1 MVVTPTTRVPLFWTL
16 NLLLLI
22 LISFG
27 MPVLAQS
34 TQSTCPG
41 ADSNDESPDDAAL
54 NACLN
59 GGGTVVLERGDPGY
73 IIATGLRIEKNGV
86 TLTSPGTDVKSAA
99 LLVADP
105 HLRAPMLHVVDG
117 VFGYTLSNL
126 VFQGNRSHRIHGK
139 DCASD
144 FYGTRSQGYNLL
156 IRGKKFQI
164 EKVWSLGA
172 LCGSAME
179 ADTGDLIF
187 AELPRHQRN
196 GLPQPQKSKRRPLR

>member
-1 MVVTPTTRVPLFWTL
+1 MVGKPTTRVALSWTR
-16 NLLLLI
+16 NLLLPI
-22 LISFG
+22 LIFFG
-27 MPVLAQS
+27 MPALA
-34 TQSTCPG
+34 QSTCPG
-41 ADSNDESPDDAAL
+41 ADSSDESPDDAAL

-59 GGGTVVLERGDPGY
+59 SGGTIVLKRGDPGY
-73 IIATGLRIEKNGV
+73 IIATGLKLDKNGV
-86 TLTSPGTDVKSAA
+86 TLTSTGTDMKSAA

-105 HLRAPMLHVVDG
+105 YLRAPMLHVADG

-126 VFQGNRSHRIHGK
+126 VFQGNRSHRINGK

-144 FYGTRSQGYNLL
+144 FYDTRTQGYNLL

-172 LCGSAME
+172 LCGSSME

-187 AELPRHQRN
+187 AELPRHQ
-196 GLPQPQKSKRRPLR
+196 KSKRRPLR